1 VEKDERIAKI
11 EQDTRE
17 LAKLQREIEEMKVSL
32 AAAKKKAEETRARS
46 ELYSRLE
53 KVSGVRVSASTSTDS
68 VEELLAIEQKV
79 EALSRKEA
87 ELRKQILTSFADE
100 SKLPFGIEEPTRQ
113 NGNTMFSMKRN
124 FLIESDV
131 LKIIFDLIDVDYP
144 CRFGNVVIG
153 AEGIVVEKEDMPS
166 AVNKAADALEKLR
179 TTARTLSEVLFD
191 ENKLKSLCETIHS
204 SEKSYKPIV
213 EEIGN
218 NCPNQVTTRKIAETR
233 NMNVDAVS
241 SISSML
247 VQGKNWAGKC
257 SILKRT
263 AEGGLTFNS
272 LERAIWSSY
281 QKLYAIPQKVEQHCT
296 EEKQKSLFNFSEE

>member
-17 LAKLQREIEEMKVSL
+17 LTKLQREIEEMKVSL

-166 AVNKAADALEKLR
+166 AVNKAADALGKLR

-272 LERAIWSSY
+272 LGRAIWSSY